1 MKKSF
6 KIFCFGFGQVAK
18 QFVNKLIEKK
28 YDFKLV
34 STNTNKTENR
44 KFKNINFKSYYF
56 ADGIFDRNLIN
67 DLDSSNKVL
76 ISIPPKGKTDIV
88 LKTFDKNFI
97 KGKFDWV
104 TYLSATSVYGDKK
117 GDWVNEKTIPEPSSY
132 RGISR
137 LNAEKQWIK
146 CFNEFNLPVQIFRL
160 SGIYSNES
168 NIIKRLKAGQLK
180 IVKRKNH
187 FFSRIHVEDIAEVL
201 TISLN
206 KFNPGSI
213 YNISDDYPCS
223 NEEIAVYAA
232 NLINM
237 KIPEKINVGQI
248 ESKILKDFYK
258 DSKRVNNKKMKEF
271 FLYRLKYP
279 SFKEGLKMISD
290 HYI

>member
-6 KIFCFGFGQVAK
+6 KIFCFGFGQVA
-18 QFVNKLIEKK
+18 QEFVNNLIEKK
-28 YDFKLV
+28 YNFQLV
-34 STNTNKTENR
+34 ATNTNKTENK
-44 KFKNINFKSYYF
+44 KFKNINYKSYYF
-56 ADGIFDRNLIN
+56 ADGIFDNNLVN

-76 ISIPPKGKTDIV
+76 ISIPPKEKKDIV
-88 LKTFDKNFI
+88 LETFDKNFI

-117 GDWVNEKTIPEPSSY
+117 GNWVDEKTIPEPSSH

-137 LNAEKQWIK
+137 LNAEKKWIK
-146 CFNEFNLPVQIFRL
+146 HFKEFNLPVQIFRL

-168 NIIKRLKAGQLK
+168 NIIHRLKAGQLK
-180 IVKRKNH
+180 IVKRKSH
-187 FFSRIHVEDIAEVL
+187 FFSRIHVEDIAEIL

-206 KFNPGSI
+206 KFNPGGV

-223 NEEIAVYAA
+223 NEEIADYAS

-237 KIPEKINVGQI
+237 KIPEKINIDKI

-258 DSKRVNNKKMKEF
+258 DSKRVNNKKMKDF
-271 FLYRLKYP
+271 FVYKLKYP
-279 SFKEGLKMISD
+279 TYKEGLKMISN